1 MRKFVPM
8 ILLLAGMIRVNAQEE
23 QSFSDEDLTKYAAV
37 MAWAEGETLMLQ
49 SLVKDSITTWLDNSE
64 ALDIS
69 TYNELS
75 KASDLSSVEAE
86 PAAVEAFKSIQ
97 QRIEDKKANFKEVYV
112 GKIKSDIGVGL
123 YNDLKKAL
131 KSDEDVKSRY
141 DAIYEEIMAVEPTEE
156 DSDE

>member
-1 MRKFVPM
+1 MRKSVLM
-8 ILLLAGMIRVNAQEE
+8 ILLLVGMFNVKAQEE
-23 QSFSDEDLTKYAAV
+23 QSFSDEDLTKYATV

-49 SLVKDSITTWLDNSE
+49 NLVKDSITPWLDNSE
-64 ALDIS
+64 SLDIS

-75 KASDLSSVEAE
+75 KASDLSAVEAD

-123 YNDLKKAL
+123 YNNLKKAL
-131 KSDEDVKSRY
+131 KSDEEVKSRY
-141 DAIYEEIMAVEPTEE
+141 EAIYEEIIAVEPSEADTEE
-156 DSDE
+156 

>member
-1 MRKFVPM
+1 M
-8 ILLLAGMIRVNAQEE
+8 ILLLVGMFNVKAQEE
-23 QSFSDEDLTKYAAV
+23 QSFSDEDLTKYATV

-49 SLVKDSITTWLDNSE
+49 NLVKDSITTWLDNSE
-64 ALDIS
+64 SLDIS

-75 KASDLSSVEAE
+75 KASDLSAVEAD

-123 YNDLKKAL
+123 YNNLKKAL
-131 KSDEDVKSRY
+131 KSDEEVKSRY
-141 DAIYEEIMAVEPTEE
+141 EAIYEEIIAVEPSEADTEE
-156 DSDE
+156 

>member
-1 MRKFVPM
+1 MRKSVLM
-8 ILLLAGMIRVNAQEE
+8 ILLLVGMLNVKAQEE
-23 QSFSDEDLTKYAAV
+23 QSFSDEDLTKYATV

-49 SLVKDSITTWLDNSE
+49 NLVKDSITTWLDNSKS
-64 ALDIS
+64 LDIS

-75 KASDLSSVEAE
+75 KASDLSAVDAD

-123 YNDLKKAL
+123 YNNLKKAL
-131 KSDEDVKSRY
+131 KSDEEVKSRY
-141 DAIYEEIMAVEPTEE
+141 EAIYEEIITVEPSEADTEE
-156 DSDE
+156 

>member
-1 MRKFVPM
+1 MRKSVLM
-8 ILLLAGMIRVNAQEE
+8 ILLLVGMFNVKAQEE
-23 QSFSDEDLTKYAAV
+23 QSFSDEDLTKYATV

-49 SLVKDSITTWLDNSE
+49 NLVKDSITTWLDNSE
-64 ALDIS
+64 SLDIS

-75 KASDLSSVEAE
+75 KASDLSAVEAD

-123 YNDLKKAL
+123 YNNLKKAL
-131 KSDEDVKSRY
+131 KSDEEVKSRY
-141 DAIYEEIMAVEPTEE
+141 EAIYEEIIAVEPSEADTEE
-156 DSDE
+156 